1 VLKSI
6 ALDDDDAASLLETAR
21 ELDSKLLTWR
31 GLHVG
36 FANLYLADIPV
47 GTGGTSGAAY
57 LKLFLR
63 NTLFGET
70 TIDLAAAEYFSEPSV
85 AQSTTEIDLPD
96 MHLAPP
102 RDLIAPDKMPVN
114 EPSE

>member
-1 VLKSI
+1 LKSI
-6 ALDDDDAASLLETAR
+6 ALDDNDAAPLLETAR

-70 TIDLAAAEYFSEPSV
+70 TIDPAADGQFSESS
-85 AQSTTEIDLPD
+85 AALSTTRIDHSD